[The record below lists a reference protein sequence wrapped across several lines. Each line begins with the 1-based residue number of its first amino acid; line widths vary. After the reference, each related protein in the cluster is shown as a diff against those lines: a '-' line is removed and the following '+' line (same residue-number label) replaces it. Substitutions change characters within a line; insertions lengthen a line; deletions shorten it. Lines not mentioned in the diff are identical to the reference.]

1 MFRAYPRVVVWRPF
15 VSIHSFD
22 PSSPFPLILRK
33 TKETNAFRFRR
44 CIKLIVAL
52 IHTTSFH
59 HICSHCILCKQDAL
73 STRKYLCACAR
84 FRSAVTLKGP
94 ISLGPKYHQQNYR
107 RESYT
112 YGEFVSLKLSLVL
125 NQFGKIFNCFSNWF
139 ENRIGF
145 YLIRVKLSFC
155 TLVNISEAPPLDPKT
170 FDIRR
175 IVSKRS
181 LNGCCSIKWIGRLG
195 VCEI

>member
-1 MFRAYPRVVVWRPF
+1 MIHACATGHLILHLCRPTCVYNWLYFRKYLAWFSLQPTLFSFFVNNSLFIWKQSWGVVFVFWIVSVPALNEMFRAYPRVVVWRPF

-44 CIKLIVAL
+44 CIKLIVAF

-84 FRSAVTLKGP
+84 FRSAVTLKEP
-94 ISLGPKYHQQNYR
+94 M
-107 RESYT
+107 
-112 YGEFVSLKLSLVL
+112 
-125 NQFGKIFNCFSNWF
+125 
-139 ENRIGF
+139 
-145 YLIRVKLSFC
+145 
-155 TLVNISEAPPLDPKT
+155 T
-170 FDIRR
+170 FIAKGNDCHRMWN
-175 IVSKRS
+175 SKH
-181 LNGCCSIKWIGRLG
+181 
-195 VCEI
+195 

>member
-1 MFRAYPRVVVWRPF
+1 MKQSWGVVFVFWIVSVPALNEMFRAYPRVVVWRPF

-59 HICSHCILCKQDAL
+59 HICSQCILCKQDVL

-84 FRSAVTLKGP
+84 FRSAVTLKGL
-94 ISLGPKYHQQNYR
+94 IILTKKCSF
-107 RESYT
+107 SYQAW
-112 YGEFVSLKLSLVL
+112 YKKF
-125 NQFGKIFNCFSNWF
+125 
-139 ENRIGF
+139 
-145 YLIRVKLSFC
+145 
-155 TLVNISEAPPLDPKT
+155 
-170 FDIRR
+170 
-175 IVSKRS
+175 
-181 LNGCCSIKWIGRLG
+181 
-195 VCEI
+195 